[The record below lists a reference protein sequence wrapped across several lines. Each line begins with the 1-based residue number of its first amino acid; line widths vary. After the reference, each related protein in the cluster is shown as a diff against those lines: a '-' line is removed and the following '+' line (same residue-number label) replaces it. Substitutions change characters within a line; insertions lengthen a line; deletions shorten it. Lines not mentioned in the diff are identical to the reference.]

1 MKKGI
6 LILLL
11 CIVTSSGIYAQIGSK
26 VDMDNIAASVIMQTW
41 AYDAESFLLDFVEF
55 DDKGRWTKANEYL
68 YDIVTDQMVIYRIY
82 SRTFYPG
89 ELFDEWDKEN
99 SSEIEYDF

>member
-26 VDMDNIAASVIMQTW
+26 VDMDNNSASVIMQTW
-41 AYDAESFLLDFVEF
+41 AYDAESFFPFVFDLSSGF
-55 DDKGRWTKANEYL
+55 DD
-68 YDIVTDQMVIYRIY
+68 
-82 SRTFYPG
+82 
-89 ELFDEWDKEN
+89 ELCR
-99 SSEIEYDF
+99 SE

>member
-41 AYDAESFLLDFVEF
+41 AYDAESFFSTSLNSMIRADGL
-55 DDKGRWTKANEYL
+55 R
-68 YDIVTDQMVIYRIY
+68 QMSICM
-82 SRTFYPG
+82 T
-89 ELFDEWDKEN
+89 
-99 SSEIEYDF
+99 